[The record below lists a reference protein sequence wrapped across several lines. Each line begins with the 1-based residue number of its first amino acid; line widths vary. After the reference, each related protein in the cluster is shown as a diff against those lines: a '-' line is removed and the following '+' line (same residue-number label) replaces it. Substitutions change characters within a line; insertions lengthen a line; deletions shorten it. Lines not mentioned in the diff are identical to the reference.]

1 MKEKVEAGKLV
12 VCPKCGGAEFAV
24 GFTGQLVLNTANEEI
39 GIWDTDYMES
49 VGICTYCDTK
59 VNL

>member
-1 MKEKVEAGKLV
+1 MIQKVKEKVEAGKLV

-39 GIWDTDYMES
+39 GIWDTDHRES
-49 VGICTYCDTK
+49 AGI
-59 VNL
+59 